1 MPQNPTSN
9 PEKKTYLLSELVDCF
24 KGKAVPSKAEAGDIR
39 IINLSDMS
47 PLGIDYHNLR
57 TFQDEQRSLLKYLLQ
72 EADVLIASKGT
83 VKKVAIFEEQDYPVV
98 ASANITILRPTQ
110 HIRGYYL
117 KLFFD
122 SEEGQQALENANK
135 GKAVMNI
142 STKELLNIAIPSIPL
157 FRQDYL
163 IQRYKQGL
171 NDYKRKIA
179 RAEQE
184 WERIQNDIR
193 QQLS

>member
-72 EADVLIASKGT
+72 EGDVLIASKGT

-98 ASANITILRPTQ
+98 ASANITIL
-110 HIRGYYL
+110 
-117 KLFFD
+117 
-122 SEEGQQALENANK
+122 
-135 GKAVMNI
+135 
-142 STKELLNIAIPSIPL
+142 SIPL

>member
-1 MPQNPTSN
+1 
-9 PEKKTYLLSELVDCF
+9 
-24 KGKAVPSKAEAGDIR
+24 
-39 IINLSDMS
+39 
-47 PLGIDYHNLR
+47 
-57 TFQDEQRSLLKYLLQ
+57 
-72 EADVLIASKGT
+72 
-83 VKKVAIFEEQDYPVV
+83 
-98 ASANITILRPTQ
+98 
-110 HIRGYYL
+110 
-117 KLFFD
+117 
-122 SEEGQQALENANK
+122 
-135 GKAVMNI
+135 MNI
-142 STKELLNIAIPSIPL
+142 STKELLNIAIPSISL

>member
-39 IINLSDMS
+39 IITLSDMS

-72 EADVLIASKGT
+72 EGDVLIASKGT

-117 KLFFD
+117 KLFLI
-122 SEEGQQALENANK
+122 QKKVNRHLR
-135 GKAVMNI
+135 ML
-142 STKELLNIAIPSIPL
+142 TKEKL
-157 FRQDYL
+157 
-163 IQRYKQGL
+163 
-171 NDYKRKIA
+171 
-179 RAEQE
+179 
-184 WERIQNDIR
+184 
-193 QQLS
+193 

>member
-1 MPQNPTSN
+1 
-9 PEKKTYLLSELVDCF
+9 
-24 KGKAVPSKAEAGDIR
+24 
-39 IINLSDMS
+39 
-47 PLGIDYHNLR
+47 
-57 TFQDEQRSLLKYLLQ
+57 
-72 EADVLIASKGT
+72 
-83 VKKVAIFEEQDYPVV
+83 
-98 ASANITILRPTQ
+98 
-110 HIRGYYL
+110 
-117 KLFFD
+117 
-122 SEEGQQALENANK
+122 QQALENANK

>member
-1 MPQNPTSN
+1 
-9 PEKKTYLLSELVDCF
+9 
-24 KGKAVPSKAEAGDIR
+24 
-39 IINLSDMS
+39 
-47 PLGIDYHNLR
+47 
-57 TFQDEQRSLLKYLLQ
+57 
-72 EADVLIASKGT
+72 
-83 VKKVAIFEEQDYPVV
+83 
-98 ASANITILRPTQ
+98 
-110 HIRGYYL
+110 
-117 KLFFD
+117 
-122 SEEGQQALENANK
+122 
-135 GKAVMNI
+135 
-142 STKELLNIAIPSIPL
+142 KELLNIAIPSIPL

>member
-1 MPQNPTSN
+1 
-9 PEKKTYLLSELVDCF
+9 
-24 KGKAVPSKAEAGDIR
+24 
-39 IINLSDMS
+39 MS
-47 PLGIDYHNLR
+47 YIEMKHSYKRYQTGE
-57 TFQDEQRSLLKYLLQ
+57 TE
-72 EADVLIASKGT
+72 
-83 VKKVAIFEEQDYPVV
+83 
-98 ASANITILRPTQ
+98 
-110 HIRGYYL
+110 
-117 KLFFD
+117 
-122 SEEGQQALENANK
+122 
-135 GKAVMNI
+135 
-142 STKELLNIAIPSIPL
+142 KELLNIAIPSIPL